1 MRNDFLMYAI
11 NTCEEMGWA
20 WKREAVQEWN
30 EMGEKEWK
38 EHLSERICFSCV
50 RWRKFPPNSK
60 TANVFNLLSAI
71 VPGSLSLALDNRPK
85 KKTLSTQCI
94 HNFNCDANILNV
106 LLNILFGWNL
116 WNAANV
122 LFGFQH
128 DCWCLSMALLQH
140 TIHTHTHPF
149 TRSPTHT

>member
-50 RWRKFPPNSK
+50 RWRKFPPNNK

-85 KKTLSTQCI
+85 KETLSTQCI

-122 LFGFQH
+122 FGFQH

-140 TIHTHTHPF
+140 TIHTHPF